1 MQTQQHAQNLYQ
13 INGYRNRWTSRVFSI
28 SKTKSIS
35 YHPTQSYYE
44 IDFHICLYSVAI
56 QKESMQIKTCYN
68 SIWSVYMKTYFSFG
82 VFIYIYIFLWEH
94 LICIMSTA
102 VFVFGVA
109 YAVMQLFFRN
119 IEYANKNA
127 KRPFPILVVQISAF
141 VILQKRLQ

>member
-1 MQTQQHAQNLYQ
+1 MFYLPTVSKRAILTLVYHATLFLLWVWMCIRLPYKDGLRKYSLIFQCRSNSTHKIY
-13 INGYRNRWTSRVFSI
+13 IKSMHTVIGERREFFSI

-82 VFIYIYIFLWEH
+82 VFIYI
-94 LICIMSTA
+94 
-102 VFVFGVA
+102 
-109 YAVMQLFFRN
+109 
-119 IEYANKNA
+119 
-127 KRPFPILVVQISAF
+127 
-141 VILQKRLQ
+141 